1 MDTRSKA
8 DMEHLEGAEITLESA
23 AADPRPS
30 RAEGGD
36 GEIVLEGVGVS
47 PGIAIG
53 PAYLYARTT
62 FEVEERLL
70 SDDEVEEELERFER
84 AVARSERDLNKII
97 LVTREK
103 LGEDS
108 ADIFEAQLLMLRD
121 EALYNAVEEYIRRE
135 KRNADYAVK
144 VVMDKH
150 RRMMEASGNEYL
162 RERANDLLDVEE
174 RIIRHLLRGKILSAI
189 APHSIVVA
197 ENLTAADVVL
207 FSRRGILGCAL
218 DFGGPTSHVSIMAR
232 ALGVP
237 AVVSL
242 HSVTELVAPGDEI
255 ILDGIRGRVII
266 RPTEKTL
273 AEYRISRERYRRL
286 IQEEKQLVPLPAET
300 LDGHCLHL
308 HANLE
313 LYEELDQLHEYG
325 AEGIGLVR
333 TEILFLVRGSTEI
346 SEESQYEVYRKIVEA
361 MNPGVTTFR
370 VFDLGGDK
378 LLPMAHREHNPFLGW
393 RGIRVLLDRPEL
405 LLPQLRAILRA
416 GAHGPL
422 RILLPMVTN
431 INELRTFRAH
441 LANVEHE
448 LIEEGFEILAN
459 PPVGVMVE
467 VPSVALQADHF
478 ARESDFFSIG
488 TNDLT
493 QYVLAVDR
501 GNDLVADL
509 YEELHPAVLMLIHRT
524 VEAAHRHGIPVGLCG
539 ELASNPRAVPILVG
553 LGIDELS
560 ASPVYLP
567 GMKRVI
573 RAMKKTE
580 GETLARVALEART
593 ADEVRE
599 KLDQWLGEHACGFTY
614 FFENDPPPGPG
625 GRTAAS

>member
-1 MDTRSKA
+1 MDTQSKA
-8 DMEHLEGAEITLESA
+8 GMENREQAAAPEMTLESA
-23 AADPRPS
+23 AEDLRPA
-30 RAEGGD
+30 RPEAREG
-36 GEIVLEGVGVS
+36 EVVLEGIGVS

-53 PAYLYARTT
+53 PAYLYARDT

-121 EALYNAVEEYIRRE
+121 EALYNAVEDYIRRE

-150 RRMMEASGNEYL
+150 RRQMEASGNEYL
-162 RERANDLLDVEE
+162 RERANDLLDIEE
-174 RIIRHLLRGKILSAI
+174 RIIRHLRRGKILSAI
-189 APHSIVVA
+189 APNSIVAA

-242 HSVTELVAPGDEI
+242 HSVTKHVASGDQI

-266 RPTEKTL
+266 HPTEKTL

-300 LDGHCLHL
+300 LDGHRLHL

-313 LYEELDQLHEYG
+313 LNEELDQLHEYG

-361 MNPGVTTFR
+361 MSPGVTTFR

-441 LANVEHE
+441 LAGVERE
-448 LIEEGFEILAN
+448 LTGEGYEILAN

-478 ARESDFFSIG
+478 ALESDFFSIG

-509 YEELHPAVLMLIHRT
+509 YEELHPAVLMLIRRT
-524 VEAAHRHGIPVGLCG
+524 VDAARRHGIPVGLCG

-580 GETLARVALEART
+580 GEMLARLALEART

-599 KLDQWLGEHACGFTY
+599 KLDHWLGEHACGFTY
-614 FFENDPPPGPG
+614 FFENDPAPGEG
-625 GRTAAS
+625 